1 MTRGSL
7 IIKVRLPGCNP
18 IRKASGT
25 HDPAMLKKL
34 VRMVHTLHEQGR
46 DDLVNAI
53 AAGRLKPLQVYST
66 FRFNRLD
73 DLPHAEELARFEDVW
88 PAWID
93 MLQGAD
99 HRRACRGY
107 CERLAKL
114 MPRDASLAAIVPALK
129 EYRVLH
135 ATNPRTFHHAHHAMR
150 ALLRDILG
158 RRHRLYHDVADIPA
172 LKSRVKRKSH
182 PLTPD
187 QLRELVR
194 RLGEPYGPMAWT
206 MATTGMGWKEYT
218 GPWEREGEGLRIHG
232 TKTGGRDRL
241 IPIVSLLYRPV
252 GTIHP
257 FRYRLSRES
266 NDLTTPYDL
275 RRTFAG
281 IMVEAGIPRPRR
293 KSYMGHAAGDITGLY
308 EAQEVRGY
316 LVRDAEKMREYLG
329 EPIEPPT
336 LRVLRA

>member
-1 MTRGSL
+1 
-7 IIKVRLPGCNP
+7 
-18 IRKASGT
+18 
-25 HDPAMLKKL
+25 
-34 VRMVHTLHEQGR
+34 
-46 DDLVNAI
+46 
-53 AAGRLKPLQVYST
+53 
-66 FRFNRLD
+66 
-73 DLPHAEELARFEDVW
+73 
-88 PAWID
+88 
-93 MLQGAD
+93 
-99 HRRACRGY
+99 
-107 CERLAKL
+107 
-114 MPRDASLAAIVPALK
+114 
-129 EYRVLH
+129 
-135 ATNPRTFHHAHHAMR
+135 
-150 ALLRDILG
+150 
-158 RRHRLYHDVADIPA
+158 

-257 FRYRLSRES
+257 FRYRLSR
-266 NDLTTPYDL
+266 
-275 RRTFAG
+275 
-281 IMVEAGIPRPRR
+281 

-308 EAQEVRGY
+308 EAQEVREY
-316 LVRDAEKMREYLG
+316 LVRDAERMREYLG

-336 LRVLRA
+336 LRVMRA